1 MACSRTSTCGW
12 GKRCGASSRHS
23 MVHFHGPLPDHS
35 SMLGV
40 ASCGGP
46 YLPITVSAA
55 SRGVGGQRRMIAST
69 ASRVSGSLAM
79 SPPCC
84 SDRRV
89 VQVGGA
95 TLRHLELQALGV
107 GVRLAEQEACGCL
120 GVGPPGLLHGRLT
133 GYQVVGQVQG
143 QVVQLF
149 LVAAGGQLPPG
160 ALYPDAA
167 VEGRQQACLLGGDA
181 VVDPP

>member
-1 MACSRTSTCGW
+1 
-12 GKRCGASSRHS
+12 
-23 MVHFHGPLPDHS
+23 
-35 SMLGV
+35 MLGV

-46 YLPITVSAA
+46 YLLITVVAA

-107 GVRLAEQEACGCL
+107 GSD
-120 GVGPPGLLHGRLT
+120 
-133 GYQVVGQVQG
+133 
-143 QVVQLF
+143 
-149 LVAAGGQLPPG
+149 LPSRKP
-160 ALYPDAA
+160 AA
-167 VEGRQQACLLGGDA
+167 VW
-181 VVDPP
+181 V